1 MVAKLIAWALDSPV
15 VVLLLV
21 SALIVVGGY
30 AFTHVNVEAYPDP
43 APAIIEIVAQYP
55 GRSAE
60 EIERQVTIPLEVALA
75 GMPGL
80 KYTRAKSMFGLA
92 HIRNQFE
99 YGIEY
104 EAAKQQVINR
114 LQGIELPD
122 GVVPQISPASP
133 IGEIMRYTLSNPRD
147 ADGHPIY
154 TLNDLKSLQDWTL
167 QREFRRVPRV
177 AGVVSS
183 GGEVKRYEVRPDPD
197 RLKEY
202 GITLDQLQD
211 AVAKSNANVGG
222 DYIVHGASIQVV
234 RVIGLIGGGEDPMQ
248 TAMQM
253 PTPAKAAEYLRA
265 EEASRIQEIRSI
277 VIASTNN
284 VPIRVEHVVDGGPL
298 RPGDPPAERGVIVN
312 HHTRQGQLAI
322 RRPVEKDQ
330 SEKDDLV
337 DEGIA
342 KEWEDAPDEVQGII
356 LLRKGE
362 QSIPA
367 LADVKAKI
375 EELNETPGRLLPGV
389 KIRVFYDRARLIDM
403 TTETVHENLAVG
415 LTLVTVILLMFLSNI
430 RSALIVAINIP
441 LALLFAFC
449 VLYLRGKS
457 ANLLSIGAVDFGII
471 VDSSVIMVEN
481 IYRRLRAGENANL
494 PLKNRILLASRE
506 VERSLFFS
514 TIIMVCAMLPLF
526 TMKGPEGQ
534 IFGPMADTYAFALG
548 GALLLALTLSP
559 VLCMLFFKHLKPS
572 GDNFLVRWIRAGYL
586 RQLKWALGHR
596 YLVAGFFAVLVFGTV
611 AVMPFMG
618 REFMPELEEGNMIVR
633 GTFPVN
639 VSLEEAV
646 KKSAIAR
653 RIMTSFPEVRLA
665 TSQIGRPDDGTDP
678 TGYFNAECFVPLLP
692 PDEWPVIPELGRKRT
707 KEELIHDMN
716 QELSEKLVGINW
728 DFSQMIRDN
737 VLESLSG
744 VKGENSVKII
754 GPDLEKLEDLAEQF
768 SSVLSS
774 VPGVVDP
781 GIFHIRGQSNLAF
794 RVDRDKC
801 KLWNVSVD
809 EIEDV
814 VETAVG
820 GKCFSQMIEGERS
833 FDITLRWPKDLR
845 RNEEEILDIPVDVIK
860 NTITGPLA
868 STQSTPISGGSTVL
882 SSTGTSLSMPSV
894 TGSTY
899 NSTADTMSLVPRRR
913 LRDLV
918 TPQDEHG
925 NPDPH
930 GKFLRPG
937 ASIISREEGKRLIA
951 VKFSVRGRDLAS
963 TVAEAQA
970 KTAAM
975 LKPPY
980 KAVWSGEFQQMQEAE
995 HRMVIVV
1002 VLSLVLIMVILYV
1015 AFKSLLDAMVVLVN
1029 VVAMSL
1035 GGIWTLFAT
1044 GLHFNIS
1051 AAVGFISILGVAVM
1065 NGLLMVSAFNQMR
1078 HNGEPLIDALMK
1090 GTERRIRPVTI
1101 TASSAILG
1109 LLPAAFSTR
1118 IGAQS
1123 QRPLAIV
1130 VVGGMLMTL
1139 FFVNLV
1145 PVLYSFYG
1153 ARDPVEGSGHLAE

>member
-506 VERSLFFS
+506 V
-514 TIIMVCAMLPLF
+514 
-526 TMKGPEGQ
+526 
-534 IFGPMADTYAFALG
+534 
-548 GALLLALTLSP
+548 
-559 VLCMLFFKHLKPS
+559 
-572 GDNFLVRWIRAGYL
+572 
-586 RQLKWALGHR
+586 
-596 YLVAGFFAVLVFGTV
+596 
-611 AVMPFMG
+611 
-618 REFMPELEEGNMIVR
+618 
-633 GTFPVN
+633 
-639 VSLEEAV
+639 
-646 KKSAIAR
+646 
-653 RIMTSFPEVRLA
+653 
-665 TSQIGRPDDGTDP
+665 
-678 TGYFNAECFVPLLP
+678 
-692 PDEWPVIPELGRKRT
+692 
-707 KEELIHDMN
+707 
-716 QELSEKLVGINW
+716 
-728 DFSQMIRDN
+728 
-737 VLESLSG
+737 
-744 VKGENSVKII
+744 
-754 GPDLEKLEDLAEQF
+754 
-768 SSVLSS
+768 
-774 VPGVVDP
+774 
-781 GIFHIRGQSNLAF
+781 
-794 RVDRDKC
+794 
-801 KLWNVSVD
+801 
-809 EIEDV
+809 
-814 VETAVG
+814 
-820 GKCFSQMIEGERS
+820 
-833 FDITLRWPKDLR
+833 
-845 RNEEEILDIPVDVIK
+845 
-860 NTITGPLA
+860 
-868 STQSTPISGGSTVL
+868 
-882 SSTGTSLSMPSV
+882 
-894 TGSTY
+894 
-899 NSTADTMSLVPRRR
+899 
-913 LRDLV
+913 
-918 TPQDEHG
+918 
-925 NPDPH
+925 
-930 GKFLRPG
+930 
-937 ASIISREEGKRLIA
+937 
-951 VKFSVRGRDLAS
+951 
-963 TVAEAQA
+963 
-970 KTAAM
+970 
-975 LKPPY
+975 
-980 KAVWSGEFQQMQEAE
+980 
-995 HRMVIVV
+995 
-1002 VLSLVLIMVILYV
+1002 
-1015 AFKSLLDAMVVLVN
+1015 
-1029 VVAMSL
+1029 
-1035 GGIWTLFAT
+1035 
-1044 GLHFNIS
+1044 
-1051 AAVGFISILGVAVM
+1051 
-1065 NGLLMVSAFNQMR
+1065 
-1078 HNGEPLIDALMK
+1078 
-1090 GTERRIRPVTI
+1090 
-1101 TASSAILG
+1101 
-1109 LLPAAFSTR
+1109 
-1118 IGAQS
+1118 
-1123 QRPLAIV
+1123 
-1130 VVGGMLMTL
+1130 
-1139 FFVNLV
+1139 
-1145 PVLYSFYG
+1145 
-1153 ARDPVEGSGHLAE
+1153 